1 MDYMNLKATIAS
13 VIGVTAVAGTL
24 VFNTEIADKVADNI
38 EALRTKIA
46 AFAKNDEALVE
57 KYNTLKDKAEVK
69 IASLQKTIDE
79 LNAKLENND
88 DASTTEKAEL
98 EAEITRLTGELEKAN
113 AAVKDLETK
122 SNAAVEEA
130 NTYKMTDPDT
140 LPGLGEEEVVVD
152 LATATANF
160 KTDSTRVAVTL
171 KEDIDLGLSNK
182 GNISIKF
189 TDNKGTTVTK
199 SKIYAG
205 FLNDSEGN
213 KYGKGTNI
221 PSNNYLNQLVAGN
234 TYYTTL
240 SVSNKPALSTIDAA
254 NIVKVEVTVT
264 NNDGKVQVLK
274 SIEKK

>member
-1 MDYMNLKATIAS
+1 MNWKATVAGA
-13 VIGVTAVAGTL
+13 IGVTAIAGTL
-24 VFNTEIADKVADNI
+24 VFNTDAANKVMDNI
-38 EALRTKIA
+38 EALRSKIA

-57 KYNTLKDKAEVK
+57 KYNTLKGEAEVK
-69 IASLQKTIDE
+69 IASLQQKIDE
-79 LNAKLENND
+79 LNAKLENNED
-88 DASTTEKAEL
+88 VSTSEKAEL

-113 AAVKDLETK
+113 AAIEDLETK
-122 SNAAVEEA
+122 SNDAVQEA

-140 LPGLGEEEVVVD
+140 LPGLSEDEEVVD

-160 KTDSTRVAVTL
+160 RVDNTRVSVTL

-189 TDNKGTTVTK
+189 TDDKGTTVTK

-221 PSNNYLNQLVAGN
+221 PSNTYSNQLVAGK

-264 NNDGKVQVLK
+264 NNDGKVQVLQ